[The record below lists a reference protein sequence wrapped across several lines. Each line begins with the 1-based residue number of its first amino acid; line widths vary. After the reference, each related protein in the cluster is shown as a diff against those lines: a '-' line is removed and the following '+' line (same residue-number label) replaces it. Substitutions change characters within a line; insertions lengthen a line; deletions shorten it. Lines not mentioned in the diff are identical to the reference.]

1 MTLTYIS
8 CSSDFYTFYVNV
20 PLSLGCMIRKVSA
33 EDIAIRGNGTGME
46 YMCPTRHFVYIFF
59 NPVFQVS
66 TAKNEINLF
75 NNHVLIVAPVTFA
88 PAGAMTPSAEF
99 LCYLGDMLSGGC
111 ELSTTT
117 RENHQEEVLGS
128 ATSSLF
134 MPHSCVRSAMLHAS
148 ETWPLT
154 MPNLQRLQGND
165 RAMIR
170 QICNVRLQDIVTT
183 RSNELLVLLGIEES
197 DLILKERRLRWYG
210 HVERSN
216 GAVKTAFDIQVDGK
230 SGPGRPKMT
239 WKQLTEGLQ
248 RVDQPS

>member
-33 EDIAIRGNGTGME
+33 EDIAIRGNGTGLE

-99 LCYLGDMLSGGC
+99 LFSNCSLWLT
-111 ELSTTT
+111 ESTTIT
-117 RENHQEEVLGS
+117 LYRL
-128 ATSSLF
+128 L
-134 MPHSCVRSAMLHAS
+134 PIHSWPTLLHLQPLLQFLWNICSQGWKKWDVSNYHSNML
-148 ETWPLT
+148 EY
-154 MPNLQRLQGND
+154 N
-165 RAMIR
+165 
-170 QICNVRLQDIVTT
+170 
-183 RSNELLVLLGIEES
+183 
-197 DLILKERRLRWYG
+197 ILHW
-210 HVERSN
+210 HTV
-216 GAVKTAFDIQVDGK
+216 
-230 SGPGRPKMT
+230 
-239 WKQLTEGLQ
+239 
-248 RVDQPS
+248 